1 MKKIIYNKSDGLY
14 LITPNIFIENE
25 LENAIMIAE
34 KDVPSGINFKI
45 YDASELPMDQPF
57 ETWVCNITEGNKDGV
72 GLTKEEFIQKYP
84 QYKDWAVQ

>member
-34 KDVPSGINFKI
+34 KDVPSGIHFKI
-45 YDASELPMDQPF
+45 YDDLELPKDQPF
-57 ETWVCNITEGNKDGV
+57 ETWVCNITDKNKDGT
-72 GLTKEEFIQKYP
+72 GLTKEEFETKYP
-84 QYKDWAVQ
+84 EYKGWSVQ